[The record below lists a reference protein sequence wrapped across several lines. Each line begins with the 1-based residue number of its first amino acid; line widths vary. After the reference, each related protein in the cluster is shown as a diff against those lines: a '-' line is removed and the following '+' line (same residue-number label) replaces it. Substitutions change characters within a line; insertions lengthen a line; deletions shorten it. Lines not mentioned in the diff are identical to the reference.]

1 MVHLKYVDPFEEKMM
16 NSISCFSEERSFYD
30 CINRRFLQE
39 QAFQN
44 LEYSFHTYFL
54 TGDSNEWIGYVLFFN
69 SDLIEGYSQLV
80 YQETLVLLQYFQE
93 EFGNEENYHLFEKLK
108 KLIMIEKQSTRLNP
122 LMEDIISALS
132 SLEVSDTS
140 VQLEMLSN
148 YHKKLQDYLNEF
160 PDYYY
165 LDIVIS
171 LPLEEEN
178 YLKREN
184 EGSDLNVDL
193 LAERKYYGFIQ
204 EVLSKVEKV
213 IEQNFKDT
221 PILIKQKSDKIIFAN
236 RENVPDGI
244 PVIKKILK

>member
-1 MVHLKYVDPFEEKMM
+1 MM

-30 CINRRFLQE
+30 CINRKFLQD

-54 TGDSNEWIGYVLFFN
+54 TGDSNEWIGYVLLFN

-80 YQETLVLLQYFQE
+80 YQETLILLQQFQK
-93 EFGNEENYHLFEKLK
+93 EFGNEANYHLFEKLK
-108 KLIMIEKQSTRLNP
+108 KLITIEKQSTRMNP
-122 LMEDIISALS
+122 LIEDIISTLNDLA
-132 SLEVSDTS
+132 VSNTS
-140 VQLEMLSN
+140 VKLEMLSN

-171 LPLEEEN
+171 LPLEEEI

-184 EGSDLNVDL
+184 QGSDLSVDL

-221 PILIKQKSDKIIFAN
+221 PILIKQESDKIIFTN

-244 PVIKKILK
+244 PVIKKILE